1 MMWSAS
7 VRYNGL
13 KSKLRSNNN
22 NNDNNL
28 SLKSSLNT
36 SSGWFAKE
44 LFLLSLSNY
53 FNIIF

>member
-1 MMWSAS
+1 MWSAS